1 MEKSLA
7 SRCRGFSR
15 EGKPEK
21 GSQRS
26 AVGGWRVVESCQAHL
41 FTESHDDRPVCVC
54 VCAGTW
60 SGTNK
65 EVERRD
71 RRCFSSSPAMACRC
85 LNGLVVRV
93 SGRLH

>member
-1 MEKSLA
+1 MGWGERGEREKPLA

-15 EGKPEK
+15 EGKPE
-21 GSQRS
+21 
-26 AVGGWRVVESCQAHL
+26 ESSNHSRRTCLLNHMMIGL
-41 FTESHDDRPVCVC
+41 CVC

-71 RRCFSSSPAMACRC
+71 RRCFSSSPAWPAAA
-85 LNGLVVRV
+85 
-93 SGRLH
+93 